1 MKLKTIS
8 RSYEEASRD
17 SKSEIRK
24 VHKNAD
30 PKLHPFEKAREYTR
44 AVTAAKMDRM
54 FAAPFIGAMSDHSD
68 GVYCSATN
76 PKSLVS
82 FVSGSADGEVIVW
95 DLASRTKL
103 WSVVAH
109 TGFVRGLTVSHDGD
123 YFYSC
128 GDDKRIRQW
137 RLASNDAVAA
147 ALTDGSVI
155 AGVKR
160 AGSGRVGGGGR
171 EGGAKRGRYDE
182 DDDDEEQD
190 DDEDEI
196 DYEEGDDEDI
206 EEEDDDEYAALVA
219 GARSSSGAGSSS
231 SSSAGAGG
239 ARGGRSYAADED
251 LDTRK
256 RFGQASSGTLGR
268 LAAGASV
275 SPVATWSSPTNSSF
289 LSIDHHWRESLF
301 VTCGPGGLD
310 VWDAGR
316 AGSSSSSSAASSA
329 PKQSY
334 SWGSD
339 SVTTCKW
346 NPAES
351 GLIASTGADRS
362 VVLYDIRTDSALR
375 KVVFAMSNNSL
386 AWNPREP
393 MTFTTANE
401 DSNCYTFDMRRL
413 DKALMVHKDHTMA
426 VMDLS
431 YSPTGKEFVTGSYDK
446 TIRIFKVDSGKSREL
461 YHTKRMQRVFTV
473 KFTGDGKFILSGSD
487 DTNIRIWKAQAS
499 ASLGRTMPRERAK
512 LDYSQAL
519 IKRFRHMPEVK
530 TILSSRNVPKPIKKA
545 REAKFNEEQKERRK
559 LANIRAHTAPDS
571 KAGIPEAARKKAIVG
586 ELK

>member
-8 RSYEEASRD
+8 RSYEEASRG
-17 SKSEIRK
+17 SKNEIHK

-54 FAAPFIGAMSDHSD
+54 FAAPFLGALPSEHSD

-95 DLASRTKL
+95 DLASKTKL

-109 TGFVRGLTVSHDGD
+109 TGFVRGLTVSSEGD
-123 YFYSC
+123 YFFSC

-147 ALTDGSVI
+147 ALTDGAGGAI
-155 AGVKR
+155 AGSKR
-160 AGSGRVGGGGR
+160 AGSGRLGGGGPA
-171 EGGAKRGRYDE
+171 GGAKRARHGDDE
-182 DDDDEEQD
+182 DDDDDAED
-190 DDEDEI
+190 DDED
-196 DYEEGDDEDI
+196 DEEEEEDDEV
-206 EEEDDDEYAALVA
+206 EEDDDDEYAALLA
-219 GARSSSGAGSSS
+219 GARSSSGPSSS
-231 SSSAGAGG
+231 SSSSSSSGAAAGAGR
-239 ARGGRSYAADED
+239 ASYAAQED

-256 RFGQASSGTLGR
+256 RYGQASSGTLGR
-268 LAAGASV
+268 LAAGAKV
-275 SPVATWSSPTNSSF
+275 SPVATWSSPTGSSF
-289 LSIDHHWRESLF
+289 LSIDHHYRDSLF
-301 VTCGPGGLD
+301 VTCGPSGLD
-310 VWDAGR
+310 VWDPTR
-316 AGSSSSSSAASSA
+316 SA

-362 VVLYDIRTDSALR
+362 VVLYDVRTDSALR
-375 KVVFAMSNNSL
+375 KVVFSMSNNAL

-401 DSNCYTFDMRRL
+401 DSNCYSFDMRRL

-426 VMDLS
+426 VMDLC
-431 YSPTGKEFVTGSYDK
+431 YSPTGKEFVTGSYDR
-446 TIRIFKVDSGKSREL
+446 TIRIFKVDSGKSRDL
-461 YHTKRMQRVFTV
+461 YHLKRMQRVFTV
-473 KFTGDGKFILSGSD
+473 KYTGDARFILSGSD
-487 DTNIRIWKAQAS
+487 DTNVRIWKAQAS
-499 ASLGRTMPRERAK
+499 ATLGRTLPRERAK

-519 IKRFRHMPEVK
+519 LKRFGHMPEVK
-530 TILSSRNVPKPIKKA
+530 KIMNSSTSHHAPKGIRKA
-545 REAKFNEEQKERRK
+545 KEQRLVDEQKERRK
-559 LANIRAHTAPDS
+559 LANIRAHTAPGS
-571 KAGIPEAARKKAIVG
+571 KEGIPEAARKKAIVG
-586 ELK
+586 EVK